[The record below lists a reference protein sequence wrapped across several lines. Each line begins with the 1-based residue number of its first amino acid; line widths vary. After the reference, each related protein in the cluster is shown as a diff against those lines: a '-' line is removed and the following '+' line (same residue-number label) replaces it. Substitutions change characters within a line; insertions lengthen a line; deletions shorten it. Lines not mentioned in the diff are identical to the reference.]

1 VITPEEIAD
10 IQQAIGELALRATQI
25 DLDAFIEV
33 TDEVSSPQAL
43 AAGINPRPV
52 PSASEWAEIARLLK
66 PFRDDALARV
76 RRIRGERA

>member
-1 VITPEEIAD
+1 MITPEEITAV
-10 IQQAIGELALRATQI
+10 QQAIGKLALEATRI

-33 TDEVSSPQAL
+33 TDEVGSPQAL
-43 AAGINPRPV
+43 AAGIDPRAG

-76 RRIRGERA
+76 RRIREERG